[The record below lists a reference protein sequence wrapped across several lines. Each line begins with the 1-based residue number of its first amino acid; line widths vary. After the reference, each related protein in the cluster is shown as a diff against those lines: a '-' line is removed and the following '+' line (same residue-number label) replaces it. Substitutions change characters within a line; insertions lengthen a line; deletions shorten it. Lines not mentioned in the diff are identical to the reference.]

1 MPEQTEERPKP
12 LYPTLETWLRHHFI
26 PMYRRTLGGEFRW
39 CAQWWQ
45 HAEAISRLTAL
56 WYAWEAM
63 RLQGATGMSLW
74 YRDHLDH
81 HLPILLGAR
90 GPFYQCTETEHLDPH
105 EAKLSPAPPG
115 WLVTASAGANGKEG

>member
-1 MPEQTEERPKP
+1 
-12 LYPTLETWLRHHFI
+12 
-26 PMYRRTLGGEFRW
+26 
-39 CAQWWQ
+39 
-45 HAEAISRLTAL
+45 
-56 WYAWEAM
+56 M

-81 HLPILLGAR
+81 QLPILLGAR

-115 WLVTASAGANGKEG
+115 WLVTAPADADGEES